1 MNRKEGSPMS
11 VEAANQI
18 IVVTYTN
25 YIKKIMFTPN
35 QVEQLNQLSETNLSK
50 YHQSV
55 EEVLEKR

>member
-1 MNRKEGSPMS
+1 MS

-35 QVEQLNQLSETNLSK
+35 QIEQLNQLSETNLSK